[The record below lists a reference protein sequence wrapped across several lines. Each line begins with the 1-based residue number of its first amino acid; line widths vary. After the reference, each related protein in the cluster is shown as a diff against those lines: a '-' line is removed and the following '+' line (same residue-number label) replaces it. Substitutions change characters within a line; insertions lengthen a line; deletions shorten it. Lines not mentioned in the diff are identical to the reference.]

1 MNNNNFIIFGHGRSG
16 STLLRTLLNC
26 HPRVVCELELLSHK
40 RLSKKHPIAQHII
53 FPFPIQYLYLKVM
66 FAKKD
71 VFGFKLLMETRKNA
85 EQVLK
90 KLYLKNWKVI
100 YIQRKNIIKQSISLY
115 IGRQTQQWVR
125 RPSRPS
131 PTEIYHIEP
140 QELLKFIDQNISY
153 LEQENK
159 LLENID
165 YLHVVYED
173 DLFHSDNWQKTAD
186 RIFGFLGISSVD
198 VSSKNVMTD
207 LRTDAERIE
216 NFDDTIQFLEYNGYS
231 ALVEEYYAFLA
242 KQNQT

>member
-1 MNNNNFIIFGHGRSG
+1 M
-16 STLLRTLLNC
+16 L
-26 HPRVVCELELLSHK
+26 
-40 RLSKKHPIAQHII
+40 
-53 FPFPIQYLYLKVM
+53 
-66 FAKKD
+66 AKSD

-85 EQVLK
+85 GHVLK

-140 QELLKFIDQNISY
+140 QELLKFIDQSISY

-173 DLFHSDNWQKTAD
+173 DLFHSDNWQITAD
-186 RIFGFLGISSVD
+186 RIFD
-198 VSSKNVMTD
+198 
-207 LRTDAERIE
+207 
-216 NFDDTIQFLEYNGYS
+216 
-231 ALVEEYYAFLA
+231 FLA